1 METLVVG
8 AGAMGRWLGEV
19 LTGEY
24 PESVDLSFLDT
35 DPDRARSA
43 AATVGGRA
51 VDPESPGNF
60 DLVCVAVP
68 IPAGTDAIATYG
80 DAAEH
85 AILDVTGTMTEPLDA
100 MAEYAPD
107 CERAS
112 LHPLFAPENEPGNVP
127 VAVGAGGRTLDGV
140 LAALRERGNEVIE
153 TTAERHDEAME
164 TVQARTHAAVL
175 AFGLA
180 AAPVPDGFETP
191 ISAGLAELAE
201 QVTDGEGRVY
211 ADIQSAFDGAD
222 DVAEAARRIADAD
235 RETFQELYEEV
246 ARGVNETEAG
256 EGRSDDHG

>member
-24 PESVDLSFLDT
+24 PDPVDLSFLDT

-43 AATVGGRA
+43 AAAVGGRA

-68 IPAGTDAIATYG
+68 IPAANDAIAAYG

-85 AILDVTGTMTEPLDA
+85 AILDVTGTMTGPIEA

-107 CERAS
+107 RERAS

-127 VAVGAGGRTLDGV
+127 VAVDSGGRILDGV
-140 LAALRERGNEVIE
+140 LTALRQRGNEVFE
-153 TTAERHDEAME
+153 TTAEHHDEAME

-180 AAPVPDGFETP
+180 ASPVPDGFETP

-222 DVAEAARRIADAD
+222 DVAAAAQRIADAD
-235 RETFQELYEEV
+235 REIFKELYEE
-246 ARGVNETEAG
+246 ASRGWSEP
-256 EGRSDDHG
+256 EGRDGTD

>member
-24 PESVDLSFLDT
+24 PDPVDLAFLDT
-35 DPDRARSA
+35 DPERARDA
-43 AATVGGRA
+43 AAVIGGRS
-51 VDPESPGNF
+51 VGRESPGRF
-60 DLVCVAVP
+60 DLVCIAVP
-68 IPAGTDAIATYG
+68 IPAATDAIATYG

-85 AILDVTGTMTEPLDA
+85 AILDVTGTMEGPTDA
-100 MAEYAPD
+100 MAEHAPGRQ
-107 CERAS
+107 RAS

-127 VAVGAGGRTLDGV
+127 VAVDSGGRIIDGV
-140 LAALRERGNEVIE
+140 LTALRERGNDVIE
-153 TTAERHDEAME
+153 TTVERHDEAME

-180 AAPVPDGFETP
+180 ASPVPDGFETP
-191 ISAGLAELAE
+191 ISAGMAELAE
-201 QVTDGEGRVY
+201 QVTDGESRVY

-235 RETFQELYEEV
+235 RESFQELYEE
-246 ARGVNETEAG
+246 ASRGVTESEAG
-256 EGRSDDHG
+256 DGAN